1 MRKLSPINTFSEGN
15 KVQGFYLCVEKH
27 LKYKRNRDVYID
39 LELRDITGFIT
50 AKIWDNVSTL
60 NKKFESGNAVAVS
73 GVVEIFLDQ
82 PQLIIKKINKA
93 TVQHYGRYGFDPSLV
108 VPSSKK
114 NQKKMWNDLERI
126 INKIKNKYIQ
136 KLVKSIYKSN
146 IKRLKVLPGSVNLQY
161 NYRSG
166 FLEHTLSMSQV
177 AKKVCP
183 FYKVDCDLVL
193 AGILLH
199 GVGKLNE
206 INSEYEADFTVD
218 GHLLG
223 TGALSRDIVKEAI
236 FKIND
241 FPRSLSRM
249 IEHMIINCD
258 FDYRLESKMMPSF
271 PEALLVK
278 QIILLDSKMNI
289 MDSVLSEDQEVS
301 RFTSRHNFFGVPILK
316 KNDSK

>member
-1 MRKLSPINTFSEGN
+1 MRKLSPINTFSEGD

-50 AKIWDNVSTL
+50 AKIWDNVSIL
-60 NKKFESGNAVAVS
+60 NKKFESGNAVAES

-114 NQKKMWNDLERI
+114 NQKKMWKDLERI
-126 INKIKNKYIQ
+126 IDKIKNKYIQ

-177 AKKVCP
+177 AKKICP
-183 FYKVDCDLVL
+183 HYKVDCDLVL

-223 TGALSRDIVKEAI
+223 TGALSRDIVKETI
-236 FKIND
+236 SKIND

-258 FDYRLESKMMPSF
+258 FDHRLESKMRPSF
-271 PEALLVK
+271 SEALLVK

-289 MDSVLSEDQEVS
+289 MDSVLSEDQEVG

>member
-1 MRKLSPINTFSEGN
+1 MRKLNPINTFSEGD

-27 LKYKRNRDVYID
+27 LKYKRNGDVYID

-73 GVVEIFLDQ
+73 GVVEIFLEQ

-93 TVQHYGRYGFDPSLV
+93 TVQHYGRYGFNPSLV

-126 INKIKNKYIQ
+126 IDKIKNKYIQ

-146 IKRLKVLPGSVNLQY
+146 IKRLTVLPGSINLQY

-177 AKKVCP
+177 AKKICP
-183 FYKVDCDLVL
+183 LYKVDCDLVL

-199 GVGKLNE
+199 GVGKINE
-206 INSEYEADFTVD
+206 INSEYESDFTVD

-223 TGALSRDIVKEAI
+223 TGPLSRDIVKKAI
-236 FKIND
+236 SKIKN
-241 FPRSLSRM
+241 FPISLSKK
-249 IEHMIINCD
+249 IEHMILNCD
-258 FDYRLESKMMPSF
+258 FDHKLESKIRPSF

-278 QIILLDSKMNI
+278 QIILLDSKMNL

>member
-1 MRKLSPINTFSEGN
+1 MRKLRPINTFSEGD
-15 KVQGFYLCVEKH
+15 KIQGFYLCLEKN
-27 LKYKRNRDVYID
+27 LKYKRNGEVYID
-39 LELRDITGFIT
+39 LVLRDITGLIS
-50 AKIWDNVSTL
+50 AKIWDNISTL
-60 NKKFESGNAVAVS
+60 NKKFDSGNAVAVS

-114 NQKKMWNDLERI
+114 NPKKMWTDIQRI
-126 INKIKNKYIQ
+126 IDKIKNEYIK

-146 IKRLKVLPGSVNLQY
+146 GKRLAILPGSVKLQY

-166 FLEHTLSMSQV
+166 LLEHILSMSQV
-177 AKKVCP
+177 AKKICP
-183 FYKVDCDLVL
+183 LYKVDSDLVL

-199 GVGKLNE
+199 GVGKINE
-206 INSEYEADFTVD
+206 ISSEYEADFTVD

-236 FKIND
+236 SKIKN
-241 FPRSLSRM
+241 FPRSLSKM
-249 IEHMIINCD
+249 IEHMILNCD
-258 FDYRLESKMMPSF
+258 FDPRLESKTQPSF

-278 QIILLDSKMNI
+278 QIILLDSKMNL
-289 MDSVLSEDQEVS
+289 MESVLSEDQEVS
-301 RFTSRHNFFGVPILK
+301 ILTSRHNFFGVHILK
-316 KNDSK
+316 KNESK

>member
-1 MRKLSPINTFSEGN
+1 LRKLRPINTFSEGD
-15 KVQGFYLCVEKH
+15 KIQGFYLCLEKN
-27 LKYKRNRDVYID
+27 LKYKRNGEVYID
-39 LELRDITGFIT
+39 LELRDVTGFIP

-60 NKKFESGNAVAVS
+60 NKKFDSGNAVAVS

-114 NQKKMWNDLERI
+114 NPKKMWTDLQRI
-126 INKIKNKYIQ
+126 IDKIKNEYIK

-146 IKRLKVLPGSVNLQY
+146 GKRLAILPGSVKLQY

-166 FLEHTLSMSQV
+166 LLEHILSMSQV
-177 AKKVCP
+177 AKKICP
-183 FYKVDCDLVL
+183 LYKVDSDLVL

-199 GVGKLNE
+199 GVGKINE
-206 INSEYEADFTVD
+206 ISSEYEADFTVD

-236 FKIND
+236 SKIKN
-241 FPRSLSRM
+241 FPRSLSKM
-249 IEHMIINCD
+249 IEHMILNCD
-258 FDYRLESKMMPSF
+258 FDHRLESKMQPSF

-278 QIILLDSKMNI
+278 QIILLDSKMNL
-289 MDSVLSEDQEVS
+289 MESVLSEDQEVNIL
-301 RFTSRHNFFGVPILK
+301 TSRHNFFGVPILK
-316 KNDSK
+316 KNESE

>member
-1 MRKLSPINTFSEGN
+1 MRKLSPINTFSEGD

-50 AKIWDNVSTL
+50 AKIWDNVSIL

-126 INKIKNKYIQ
+126 IDKIKNKYIQ

-146 IKRLKVLPGSVNLQY
+146 IKRLTVLPGSVNLQY

-177 AKKVCP
+177 AKKICP
-183 FYKVDCDLVL
+183 LYKVDCDLVL

-206 INSEYEADFTVD
+206 INSEYQADFTVD

-223 TGALSRDIVKEAI
+223 TGALSRDIVKEASS
-236 FKIND
+236 KIND

-258 FDYRLESKMMPSF
+258 FDYRLESKMRPSF
-271 PEALLVK
+271 SEALLVK